1 MKRIGKIALFI
12 FIPFLGMSQSLEEL
26 NKPTIS
32 ALDEVSPFYEGFAAV
47 RKGNQW
53 GFIDESGK
61 LVIDIRNDLVSNN
74 NVDTSKDGISA
85 IGHPQFKEGLC
96 LIKELTEEGIPR
108 YGFMDTTGKIVIK
121 PEFLN
126 ATQFE
131 SGYAVAIYERSSLR
145 GKNEFQLQIYD
156 YDFTE
161 VILNKAGEMIWP
173 VQERQNIIMSKN
185 KYQLPEL
192 HTKILAQDLLAV
204 KGRDNLWK
212 IVKTKMNNS
221 GSK

>member
-1 MKRIGKIALFI
+1 
-12 FIPFLGMSQSLEEL
+12 
-26 NKPTIS
+26 
-32 ALDEVSPFYEGFAAV
+32 
-47 RKGNQW
+47 
-53 GFIDESGK
+53 
-61 LVIDIRNDLVSNN
+61 
-74 NVDTSKDGISA
+74 
-85 IGHPQFKEGLC
+85 
-96 LIKELTEEGIPR
+96 
-108 YGFMDTTGKIVIK
+108 MDTTGKIVIK

-173 VQERQNIIMSKN
+173 VQERQTIIMSKN

-212 IVKTKMNNS
+212 IVKTTMNNS